1 MIIKS
6 KFSQEQPIFYAS
18 GKNYSNTILS
28 SDADLSRSLL
38 ISIMSSSGWGDVAG
52 CMDWRGDVEQGGRKR
67 EAVLGGWREV
77 PLSPGWR
84 DVPLSRRLE
93 FPLL

>member
-1 MIIKS
+1 
-6 KFSQEQPIFYAS
+6 
-18 GKNYSNTILS
+18 
-28 SDADLSRSLL
+28 
-38 ISIMSSSGWGDVAG
+38 
-52 CMDWRGDVEQGGRKR
+52 MDWRGCGDVEQGGRKR
-67 EAVLGGWREV
+67 EVVLGGWSEV